1 MKLKILNK
9 KEIKKIFSL
18 IKKQWG
24 ADLKFEHAFLK
35 DNKGKLYLINC
46 DISRID
52 LNKLRVNSIG
62 MYFGLAY
69 GGEIRL
75 SIEGS
80 QMIGP
85 FAKKNVVKLDKKKA
99 KRWLAGEDID
109 YSGKEKGFVII
120 KSSND
125 FFGTGKIKENK
136 ILNFIP
142 KPRRLKIT
150 EII

>member
-18 IKKQWG
+18 IKKQWD
-24 ADLKFEHAFLK
+24 ADAKVEHAFLQ
-35 DNKGKLYLINC
+35 DNKGKLFIVNR
-46 DISRID
+46 DVSRID
-52 LNKLRVNSIG
+52 LSRLRVNSIG
-62 MYFGLAY
+62 MYFGLVC

-85 FAKKNVVKLDKKKA
+85 FAKKNVADLDKKKA

-109 YSGKEKGFVII
+109 YSRKEKGFVLIR
-120 KSSND
+120 SGND